1 MLIQAFWYYTVTEE
15 IQRILGE
22 AKPRFVF
29 LNWAQIKKTKTKK
42 NTSKQTKKSTN
53 KQTKKRQ
60 QWQQKNLHQK

>member
-1 MLIQAFWYYTVTEE
+1 MHIQAFWYYTVTEE

-22 AKPRFVF
+22 AMPRFVF
-29 LNWAQIKKTKTKK
+29 LNWAQIKKQRQKYLKT
-42 NTSKQTKKSTN
+42 NKKSTN